1 MPEQGCTLPAL
12 VNAPRFRFLPALPSW
27 RLRGHLFVSFAL
39 CQVCLAEAEPD
50 AAAPRHL
57 PADLPPPI
65 FAPKPV
71 TGSKAASGSGKAA
84 GESRKESPAATSRRR
99 ALSPEMSGKISNL
112 LTRDLPPM
120 THVTTED
127 TAPSPPAG
135 DGDDSDRLAL
145 DPYHVTEE
153 RLPAFKEREILTP
166 KGKLALARRRYP
178 GTTPGSALL
187 LLEADFDKERRQ
199 ELSDLNRLLEINR
212 SELSPDTQRL
222 IRDTR
227 IPPTDTSPAFSGR
240 FRPPP

>member
-1 MPEQGCTLPAL
+1 M
-12 VNAPRFRFLPALPSW
+12 NAPRFRFRPALPSW

-39 CQVCLAEAEPD
+39 CQVSLAEPEP
-50 AAAPRHL
+50 AAAPPRHL

-71 TGSKAASGSGKAA
+71 TGDKAASAGGKSG
-84 GESRKESPAATSRRR
+84 GESRRVSPTSSPGTAPATRTSRRR

-112 LTRDLPPM
+112 LTRDLPPI
-120 THVTTED
+120 THVPMD
-127 TAPSPPAG
+127 DAAPAPPAS

-145 DPYHVTEE
+145 EPYHVTED

-178 GTTPGSALL
+178 GTNPGSALL

>member
-1 MPEQGCTLPAL
+1 MSPEQGRNLPAP
-12 VNAPRFRFLPALPSW
+12 VNALRFRFFSSLPTW
-27 RLRGHLFVSFAL
+27 RLRDHLFVSFAL
-39 CQVCLAEAEPD
+39 CQVSLAEAEPD

-65 FAPKPV
+65 FAPKPA
-71 TGSKAASGSGKAA
+71 TGSKTASGSGKVA
-84 GESRKESPAATSRRR
+84 GESRKASPAASSRRR

-112 LTRDLPPM
+112 LTRDLPP
-120 THVTTED
+120 VTYVPTED
-127 TAPSPPAG
+127 AAPSPPS
-135 DGDDSDRLAL
+135 GDDSDRLAL
-145 DPYHVTEE
+145 EPYHVTEE

-187 LLEADFDKERRQ
+187 LLDADFDKERRQ

-212 SELSPDTQRL
+212 SQLSPETQRL

-227 IPPTDTSPAFSGR
+227 IPPTDTAPALSGR

>member
-1 MPEQGCTLPAL
+1 MPS
-12 VNAPRFRFLPALPSW
+12 R
-27 RLRGHLFVSFAL
+27 RLRSHLVVSLVL
-39 CQVCLAEAEPD
+39 CRVSLAEGEPS
-50 AAAPRHL
+50 AAVVRHV

-65 FAPKPV
+65 FAPK
-71 TGSKAASGSGKAA
+71 SASGSDTASKGGRRV
-84 GESRKESPAATSRRR
+84 GESRKASAAAPSHRRT
-99 ALSPEMSGKISNL
+99 LSPEMSGKIANL
-112 LTRDLPPM
+112 LTRDLPP
-120 THVTTED
+120 VTEAPAED
-127 TAPSPPAG
+127 TAPTPPA
-135 DGDDSDRLAL
+135 GDDSDRLSL

-166 KGKLALARRRYP
+166 KGKLSLARRRYP

-212 SELSPDTQRL
+212 SQLSPETQRL

-227 IPPTDTSPAFSGR
+227 IPPTDTAPALSGR